1 MHGGRQGRAHLVRG
15 GYSMHRT
22 RRRMK
27 RTWTEKER
35 IIRAKGQMRY
45 VEVEREEEGAGA

>member
-27 RTWTEKER
+27 RTRTEK
-35 IIRAKGQMRY
+35 
-45 VEVEREEEGAGA
+45 RELF